1 MAGKGYLQLFCPN
14 LYLTSVYSL
23 PEEDLKE
30 RGIRGLIF
38 DLDNTILNWNA
49 REVTPETRSL
59 FSRLRA
65 AGFRSCL
72 VSNNKKDR
80 VEAVAR
86 ALGIPAISKA
96 GKPRRRAFRQ
106 ALTVLGTDK
115 EETAVIGDQ
124 LFTDILGGNR
134 FGLYTVLVVPLS
146 GREFIG
152 THLMRWAERLL
163 LGLLIRRGLIQKP
176 AEYHPSAGRN

>member
-1 MAGKGYLQLFCPN
+1 MARKGWLQLFCPN
-14 LYLTSVYSL
+14 LYHASVYKL
-23 PEEDLKE
+23 PVEELKE

-38 DLDNTILNWNA
+38 DLDNTVLNWNV

-59 FSRLRA
+59 FNRLKA
-65 AGFRSCL
+65 EGFRSCL

-86 ALGIPAISKA
+86 ILGIPAISKA
-96 GKPRRRAFRQ
+96 GKPRRGAFRQ
-106 ALTVLGTDK
+106 ALTVLGTGK

-146 GREFIG
+146 RREFIG
-152 THLMRWAERLL
+152 TQLMRWVERLL
-163 LGLLIRRGLIQKP
+163 LRILIGHGLIQKP
-176 AEYHPSAGRN
+176 EEYSSEGRN